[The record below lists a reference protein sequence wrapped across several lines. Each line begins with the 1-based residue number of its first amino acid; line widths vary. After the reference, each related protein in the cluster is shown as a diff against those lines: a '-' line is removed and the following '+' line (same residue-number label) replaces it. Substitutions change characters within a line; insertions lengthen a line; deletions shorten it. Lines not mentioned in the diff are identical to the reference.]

1 VVTRRDASPGSARR
15 PGRGSVLA
23 YRNWSLRR
31 KVSFLLILT
40 SVLPPLVVTAMLLYR
55 ERELQRGARV
65 AVLEARA
72 DEVLHTIEAMHRG
85 YVAAARR
92 AARDADLVAACA
104 ATSGARGGAL
114 RAAQARLEVR
124 GDETGIRGMGVVD
137 RTGRVI
143 AATERALIGASVAHR
158 RYFQRAVA
166 GAEAIPDFYVSVPA
180 TGRVPTI
187 AYAAP
192 VRSDD
197 GEIIGVCVVWIR
209 ASAVWD
215 VLSDANGTGGAGS
228 FSILFDGDGVRIG
241 HSADER
247 LLFHPAAPL
256 PADALKEM
264 LRERRF
270 QERTAELL
278 GAVVP
283 FPLAEVRAIE
293 GTTFRH
299 FSPADSAWSVG
310 VARHSNALGWTLV
323 TLVPERVL
331 EVRAASTLSHVLPAT
346 VVALAIA
353 LVGGALIMRRV
364 IRPVRALAT
373 AAGAL
378 GRGDFRPQSDLREL
392 RLRGDDEI
400 GGLARAFRSM
410 ARALALRE
418 LALRAR
424 HRDLRLVLDHV
435 GQGFL
440 AAGADGGISPERS
453 AILCDWFGPPT
464 DGERVWDYLAG
475 GDVAIAQRIREH
487 WGSLYDETLPR
498 ADRIAALPARL
509 TAGGRTFDV
518 DYRPTGSAGDGER
531 VIVVVS
537 DVTSAVARETAERQ
551 LEVELRQAQKLE
563 AVGRLASGIA
573 HEINTPI
580 QFIGDNTAF
589 FEEAFTAARDVL
601 RLQREII
608 DASSAPPEARRRLEE
623 GESAADLAYILEEVP
638 KSIARTLEGV
648 RRVATIVRAMKEF
661 ARPDHKE
668 MVGSDLNAAL
678 LATLEVARSEYNSFA
693 DVRVDLGDIPR
704 VLCDAGD
711 VNQVFLNIIVNAA
724 HAIEDVVKGTSGRGT
739 ITVATCQ
746 DSEAVIVAISDTGGG
761 IPDAIRDKVFDPF
774 FTTKDVGRGT
784 GQGLAVSRSVVTKH
798 GGQLTFTST
807 VGRGTTFFVR
817 LLIDGPPPAALG
829 GAAVT
834 VGTVGTGA

>member
-1 VVTRRDASPGSARR
+1 
-15 PGRGSVLA
+15 
-23 YRNWSLRR
+23 
-31 KVSFLLILT
+31 
-40 SVLPPLVVTAMLLYR
+40 M
-55 ERELQRGARV
+55 
-65 AVLEARA
+65 
-72 DEVLHTIEAMHRG
+72 LHTIEAMHRG

-92 AARDADLVAACA
+92 AARDGDVVAACA
-104 ATSGARGGAL
+104 VTTAATSEARGEAL
-114 RAAQARLEVR
+114 RAAQARLELR
-124 GDETGIRGMGVVD
+124 GDETGMRGVGVVD

-143 AATERALIGASVAHR
+143 AATERALVGTNLSHR
-158 RYFQRAVA
+158 RYIQRALA
-166 GAEAIPDFYVSVPA
+166 GAEAIPDMYLSVPA

-187 AYAAP
+187 AYATP
-192 VRSDD
+192 VRSED
-197 GEIIGVCVVWIR
+197 GEIIGVYVVWVR

-215 VLSDANGTGGAGS
+215 VLRDANGSGGAGS
-228 FSILFDGDGVRIG
+228 FFILFDGEGVRIG

-247 LLFHPAAPL
+247 LVFHPAAPL

-278 GAVVP
+278 NGVVP

-293 GTTFRH
+293 GTTFRR
-299 FSPADSAWSVG
+299 FSPANSAWNVG

-331 EVRAASTLSHVLPAT
+331 EVRVASTLSHVLPAT
-346 VVALAIA
+346 LVALAIA

-364 IRPVRALAT
+364 IRPIRALA
-373 AAGAL
+373 AAASAL
-378 GRGDFRPQSDLREL
+378 GRGNFRPESDLREL
-392 RLRGDDEI
+392 RLRGRDEI

-410 ARALALRE
+410 ARVLALRE
-418 LALRAR
+418 RALRAR
-424 HRDLRLVLDHV
+424 HQDLRLVLENV

-440 AAGADGGISPERS
+440 AADADGGISPERS
-453 AILCDWFGPPT
+453 AILADWFGAPT
-464 DGERVWDYLAG
+464 GGERVWDYLAG
-475 GDVAIAQRIREH
+475 GDVAIAERIRDH
-487 WGSLYDETLPR
+487 WGSLYDHTRPLS
-498 ADRIAALPARL
+498 DRIAALPARL
-509 TAGGRTFDV
+509 TADGRTFDV
-518 DYRPTGSAGDGER
+518 EYRPVVFAGTSER

-537 DVTSAVARETAERQ
+537 DVTSAVAREKAERQ

-563 AVGRLASGIA
+563 AVGRLAAGIA

-580 QFIGDNTAF
+580 QFIGDNTVF

-608 DASSAPPEARRRLEE
+608 DASCASPDARRRLEE
-623 GESAADLAYILEEVP
+623 GACAADLDYIVEEVP

-661 ARPDHKE
+661 ARPDHKD
-668 MVGSDLNAAL
+668 MVGADLNAAL
-678 LATLEVARSEYNSFA
+678 LATLVVARSEYKALA

-746 DSEAVIVAISDTGGG
+746 DSEAVVVAISDTGGG

-784 GQGLAVSRSVVTKH
+784 GQGLAVSRSIVTKH

-817 LLIDGPPPAALG
+817 LRIDGPPPAP
-829 GAAVT
+829 AAAAMT
-834 VGTVGTGA
+834 VATDA